1 MSDIPQL
8 ERLKSALKSSGVEQ
22 AFEILDE
29 MLSLQTQTDPGKLQD
44 LYIDGLVGLL
54 AKNPD
59 PTALQEID
67 RRLRQTP
74 GYWENPRKIEVH
86 AQAILDAVSERPTL
100 KAALATADSVA
111 ALKGYGASPT
121 LQTTHANALFEVSL
135 RPDSKGLEHAERIQ
149 QIPNFR
155 DSQEIQFACARTCC
169 NTTSRASN
177 LKEIDRALRILES
190 LPSLNESPALQE
202 SLERAQRNRTRFVSL
217 GAAPDRSPPWKTI
230 VFAGCFLF
238 FGGGGVFF
246 ATRPET
252 AAPLAIASPSPSAS
266 VTSPLEAE
274 FSQFLKEGRKAL
286 TNQNYEEASIDATM
300 ALRRAK
306 KLKSDEGI
314 SESLDLMASAALRNS
329 EPEKAADCFA
339 EVPPAYRSK
348 LTESHLVKA
357 EQAFKEQ
364 QPKTLLWE
372 MSAVI
377 DLFRLDAKTIPPVQ
391 LERAATL
398 SERGELYSQ
407 ASQIQEQMG
416 ALIDASR
423 LAESAEEFDRA
434 LDLLQRHVEKHP
446 DEAPRIAD
454 FQKRAGSKT
463 LLAAEAAFL
472 EKDLKQADTLANAAL
487 KTLEGVSGVNDEVAR
502 VHTVRAK
509 TAFLTEHY
517 GEAVALAKL
526 AVTASPNDERLDRLS
541 TYRSKDAAVVTRDE
555 LDIDTFV
562 FPPAVKTGKFY
573 TYAYYLGSVGD
584 FVSGGGEELFQP
596 PKDDLKT
603 SLTYGR
609 KERGVTVRLTSYE
622 GRSYS
627 FTFDAGGEKLL
638 KPGLYVGA
646 TRAPFNH
653 NNPGLDFSGNGRGSN
668 SSRGKFVVH
677 EIVWGP
683 DREVAS
689 FAADFITGNQSG
701 EKPAYGKVRYNS
713 AYE

>member
-1 MSDIPQL
+1 M
-8 ERLKSALKSSGVEQ
+8 
-22 AFEILDE
+22 
-29 MLSLQTQTDPGKLQD
+29 
-44 LYIDGLVGLL
+44 
-54 AKNPD
+54 
-59 PTALQEID
+59 
-67 RRLRQTP
+67 
-74 GYWENPRKIEVH
+74 
-86 AQAILDAVSERPTL
+86 
-100 KAALATADSVA
+100 
-111 ALKGYGASPT
+111 
-121 LQTTHANALFEVSL
+121 
-135 RPDSKGLEHAERIQ
+135 
-149 QIPNFR
+149 
-155 DSQEIQFACARTCC
+155 
-169 NTTSRASN
+169 
-177 LKEIDRALRILES
+177 
-190 LPSLNESPALQE
+190 
-202 SLERAQRNRTRFVSL
+202 
-217 GAAPDRSPPWKTI
+217 
-230 VFAGCFLF
+230 
-238 FGGGGVFF
+238 
-246 ATRPET
+246 
-252 AAPLAIASPSPSAS
+252 
-266 VTSPLEAE
+266 
-274 FSQFLKEGRKAL
+274 
-286 TNQNYEEASIDATM
+286 
-300 ALRRAK
+300 
-306 KLKSDEGI
+306 
-314 SESLDLMASAALRNS
+314 
-329 EPEKAADCFA
+329 
-339 EVPPAYRSK
+339 
-348 LTESHLVKA
+348 
-357 EQAFKEQ
+357 
-364 QPKTLLWE
+364 
-372 MSAVI
+372 
-377 DLFRLDAKTIPPVQ
+377 
-391 LERAATL
+391 
-398 SERGELYSQ
+398 
-407 ASQIQEQMG
+407 
-416 ALIDASR
+416 
-423 LAESAEEFDRA
+423 
-434 LDLLQRHVEKHP
+434 
-446 DEAPRIAD
+446 
-454 FQKRAGSKT
+454 
-463 LLAAEAAFL
+463 
-472 EKDLKQADTLANAAL
+472 ANAAL